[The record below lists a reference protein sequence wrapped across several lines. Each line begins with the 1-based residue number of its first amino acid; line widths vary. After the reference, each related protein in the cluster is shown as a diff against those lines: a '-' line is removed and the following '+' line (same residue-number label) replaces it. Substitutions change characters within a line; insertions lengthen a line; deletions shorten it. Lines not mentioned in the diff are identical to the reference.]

1 MQQNWHGTVGNFYR
15 SNIGSNIGLDS
26 PEYFQGLWGDRNTAN
41 FDDQRPG
48 GRSYKS
54 QISRP
59 RFIVFFSPLLMSMKR
74 KAASSAEKAS
84 KKSKSISLEQISWS
98 EIWKQYMSVV
108 NNQALVNNN
117 GSNSIYDLLVQVTRI
132 GVTLTF
138 HEKDPCRAMYE
149 AKVLHSK
156 LSGVESENALKC
168 AWRWSPQSLK
178 ARQYLAKTY
187 IDSLPFDKFPALSE
201 SKRDQQRLVKMPPT
215 KAFQAGWRWFPVPS
229 PRTKSHNMRWYPPT
243 TLALEMR
250 AAKVD
255 GVTFKTCSHFKHEI
269 SYVTSP
275 MIVKYYRSLGV
286 VLSEEELGKGKK
298 KK

>member
-1 MQQNWHGTVGNFYR
+1 M
-15 SNIGSNIGLDS
+15 
-26 PEYFQGLWGDRNTAN
+26 
-41 FDDQRPG
+41 
-48 GRSYKS
+48 
-54 QISRP
+54 
-59 RFIVFFSPLLMSMKR
+59 
-74 KAASSAEKAS
+74 
-84 KKSKSISLEQISWS
+84 
-98 EIWKQYMSVV
+98 
-108 NNQALVNNN
+108 
-117 GSNSIYDLLVQVTRI
+117 
-132 GVTLTF
+132 
-138 HEKDPCRAMYE
+138 
-149 AKVLHSK
+149 
-156 LSGVESENALKC
+156 
-168 AWRWSPQSLK
+168 
-178 ARQYLAKTY
+178 
-187 IDSLPFDKFPALSE
+187 
-201 SKRDQQRLVKMPPT
+201 KMPPT